1 MKRILFQGDSITDA
15 GRSREALPESNAGF
29 GAGYPNL
36 VAARILGDHLG
47 SEYNI
52 INRGISGN
60 RVVDLYA
67 RWKIDCLNLK
77 PDVLSILIGVNDTWH
92 EKHNHNGVE
101 LDRYE
106 LIYDMLL
113 EWTRKVLPKCKLVLM
128 EPFVLQPEGGAVAPD
143 WLDEIAAR
151 GVIVA
156 KLAKKYK
163 AVFIP
168 CQKILSDAAAKAGN
182 PALILRDGVHPTL
195 MGHQVLADAWLK
207 YAAKFI

>member
-1 MKRILFQGDSITDA
+1 M
-15 GRSREALPESNAGF
+15 
-29 GAGYPNL
+29 
-36 VAARILGDHLG
+36 
-47 SEYNI
+47 
-52 INRGISGN
+52 
-60 RVVDLYA
+60 
-67 RWKIDCLNLK
+67 
-77 PDVLSILIGVNDTWH
+77 
-92 EKHNHNGVE
+92 E

-168 CQKILSDAAAKAGN
+168 CQQILDDAAAKAGA
-182 PALILRDGVHPTL
+182 PELILRDGVHPTL

-207 YAAKFI
+207 YAGKFI